1 MATLNEL
8 QQGMAE
14 RLRDTLKQRNMTQRA
29 LAHATGVSPQAVNKW
44 LQSGHIG
51 RQHLLHCAELL
62 DVPTNWLLT
71 GEQTDG
77 IAENSARYN
86 VKKASSWVPLLER
99 DELPNFLKKGKLKD
113 SDRAIGCPVPHSS
126 QSFALQLSDDDQF
139 SANAADR
146 LTTKDWVV
154 IDPKARQNRNT
165 LVASKGRKK
174 SLTFASKTE
183 LGEDTGLGAVVALI
197 RRP

>member
-14 RLRDTLKQRNMTQRA
+14 RLRDTLKQRNMTQRS
-29 LAHATGVSPQAVNKW
+29 LAQATGVSPQAVNKW

-62 DVPTNWLLT
+62 DVPTTWLLT
-71 GEQTDG
+71 GESADSVS
-77 IAENSARYN
+77 ENSARYS

-99 DELPNFLKKGKLKD
+99 DDLMNFLKKGKLKD
-113 SDRAIGCPVPHSS
+113 SEQAIGCPLPHSS
-126 QSFALQLSDDDQF
+126 QSFAVQLQDDDLF
-139 SANAADR
+139 SANAASR
-146 LTTKDWVV
+146 LASKDWVV

-165 LVASKGRKK
+165 LVATKGKK
-174 SLTFASKTE
+174 KTLEFASKTE
-183 LGEDTGLGAVVALI
+183 LGDDEGIGSVVAI
-197 RRP
+197 VRRP

>member
-29 LAHATGVSPQAVNKW
+29 LAQATGVSPQAVNKW

-62 DVPTNWLLT
+62 DVPTTWLLT
-71 GEQTDG
+71 GEETDSV
-77 IAENSARYN
+77 AENSARYS
-86 VKKASSWVPLLER
+86 VKKAASWVPLLER
-99 DELPNFLKKGKLKD
+99 DDLAKFLKGKIDD
-113 SDRAIGCPVPHSS
+113 SDQAIGCPVPHSS
-126 QSFALQLSDDDQF
+126 ASFALKILDDDLF
-139 SANAADR
+139 SENAASR
-146 LTTKDWVV
+146 LAAKDWVV

-165 LVASKGRKK
+165 LVASKGKK
-174 SLTFASKTE
+174 KTLSFASKTE
-183 LGEDTGLGAVVALI
+183 IGDEEGLGAVVAI
-197 RRP
+197 VRKP